1 MLRRNGIQPPMIN
14 PTATAAAKTSP
25 HGRSIEFQKI
35 NFRLTILAFWTD
47 IRAIRKI
54 QAAAIMEMTKLTIG
68 IRSIKV
74 LLMRFAAWIYR
85 THLRSFE
92 EESIDRY

>member
-1 MLRRNGIQPPMIN
+1 MRKSGRQPPMIN

-54 QAAAIMEMTKLTIG
+54 QAAAITEMTKLTIA